1 MVGICV
7 IKKGAL
13 MDTNENKLVL
23 SVSGKRKYLEKL
35 IGKMIKILHLI
46 QEEPQTHTSPQA
58 FIYGQLIELNSAN
71 QLFDNELIEIIVKL
85 NIVYTSYQTAPF
97 AEIKKQIFEI
107 KNKINYLL
115 EQM

>member
-1 MVGICV
+1 MQQE
-7 IKKGAL
+7 
-13 MDTNENKLVL
+13 MSFENKLIL
-23 SVSGKRKYLEKL
+23 SDEAKRKYLERL

-46 QEEPQTHTSPQA
+46 EERDETGVNPSD

-85 NIVYTSYQTAPF
+85 NIIYNGYDELEFKDV
-97 AEIKKQIFEI
+97 KKQVFEI

-115 EQM
+115 KLLNNKRE